1 MKRIG
6 VDVGGTFT
14 DLILINE
21 ETGNVFINK
30 VPSTPADPSQA
41 ILTGVKQICE
51 QAGIRPEEISRFYH
65 GTTVATNIVL
75 EHKGSKVGMI
85 TTEGFRDILHIA
97 RKKRPY
103 NFSLYLD
110 VPWQSRPLIKRRYRL
125 TVAERIDALGR
136 VLIPLDEQG
145 VRRSARKLKN
155 SGVEAVVI
163 AFLNSFI
170 NPAHE
175 DRAKEIVLEEFP
187 EAYVCTSSEILSQY
201 REYERFNTA
210 AVNAYVGPKVSRYIY
225 SLKTALKEYGIQSEL
240 HLMQSSGGT
249 ATADAAIHKPVTLL
263 LSGPA
268 AGLIGGTKIANHAGY
283 KSVITLDIG
292 GTSADIGVAPNGE
305 IRMKH
310 LLDSKVGDYSIMV
323 PIVDM
328 DTIGAGGGSI
338 AYVDEGGMFRVGP
351 QSAGSD
357 PGPACYGR
365 GGQEATIT
373 DCNLILGR
381 IRQNS
386 LLGGNFQLDPSLSE
400 AVIQEKLARKLG
412 LSLEEAA
419 LGALRIMVNN
429 MVRSIELNSVRRGYD
444 PRDFVLVGFGGAG
457 PMFACDIALEMDIP
471 TVLIPPH
478 PGITSAVGLLTTDL
492 SYEYVRTIFSPI
504 QDVDRKRLQ
513 TIFEELEAEALAQL
527 KADGATEDT
536 IVLVRYADCR
546 YVGQGYELR
555 IPASSAEIDEHW
567 IERTMNDFHQAHER
581 QYFHRF
587 DAPVELINVRVVGIS
602 KEPDVKWE
610 AIPEGN
616 ADPSGALIGTSD
628 VWFWEDDRPSRHATK
643 IYQREKLLAN
653 NEISGPAII
662 EQFDSTTVI
671 PPAMTARIDRWGNII
686 MTHKKA

>member
-14 DLILINE
+14 DLFFIDE
-21 ETGNVFINK
+21 ETGSVYINK

-41 ILTGVKQICE
+41 ILTGVKEICA
-51 QAGIRPEEISRFYH
+51 QAGVRPEEITRFYH
-65 GTTVATNIVL
+65 GTTIATNTVL
-75 EHKGSKVGMI
+75 EHKGAKVGMI

-97 RKKRPY
+97 RKKRPF
-103 NFSLYLD
+103 NFSLYFD

-125 TVAERIDALGR
+125 TVAERIDARGR
-136 VLIPLDEQG
+136 VLIPLDEMG
-145 VRRSARKLKN
+145 VREAARKLKRA
-155 SGVEAVVI
+155 GVEAVVV

-170 NPAHE
+170 NPIHE
-175 DRAKEIVLEEFP
+175 ERAKEIVLEEFP
-187 EAYVCTSSEILSQY
+187 EAYICTSSEVLSQY

-210 AVNAYVGPKVSRYIY
+210 AVNAYVGPKVSRYIL
-225 SLKTALKEYGIQSEL
+225 SLDRALKEYGIRSDI

-249 ATADAAIHKPVTLL
+249 ATVDAAIRKPVTLL

-338 AYVDEGGMFRVGP
+338 AYVDDGGMFRVGP

-373 DCNLILGR
+373 DCNLVLGR
-381 IRQNS
+381 IRPNS
-386 LLGGNFQLDPSLSE
+386 LLGGNFHLDASLAE
-400 AVIQEKLARKLG
+400 AVIQEKLAYKLG

-429 MVRSIELNSVRRGYD
+429 MVRAIELNSVRRGYD
-444 PRDFVLVGFGGAG
+444 PRDFVLVAFGGAG
-457 PMFACDIALEMDIP
+457 PMFACDIAMEMDIP

-492 SYEYVRTIFSPI
+492 SYEYVRTIFKPI
-504 QDVDRKRLQ
+504 QEMDHQRLQ
-513 TIFEELEAEALAQL
+513 NIFEELEAEALTQL
-527 KADGATEDT
+527 KDDGASEDA
-536 IVLVRYADCR
+536 ILLARYADCR

-555 IPASSAEIDEHW
+555 IPVSSGDINDAWVEK
-567 IERTMNDFHQAHER
+567 TLNDFHEAHER

-587 DAPVELINVRVVGIS
+587 EAPVELINVRVVGIA
-602 KEPDVKWE
+602 KEPDVQWQT
-610 AIPEGN
+610 IPEGD
-616 ADPSGALIGTSD
+616 ADASQALIGTAD
-628 VWFWEDDRPSRHATK
+628 VWFWENDQPSRHATR
-643 IYQREKLLAN
+643 IYRREKLLAN
-653 NEISGPAII
+653 NVIPGPAII

-671 PPAMTARIDRWGNII
+671 PPAMIASIDRWGNII
-686 MTHKKA
+686 ITRQQA